1 MPDPNEDRIELLPI
15 RKDDGPEVVHEPNL
29 EIQVFSYDELGR
41 WFKLFGRA
49 PKIQL
54 PVVQAEHRKPEQEDS
69 GKESLERRDLASP
82 EEEAKKKQSLDG
94 RDRESPEELEPLAQ
108 EEIPLFVIVGPQG
121 IGKTKHMKQVV
132 PNEALY
138 IEGGRISPMGL
149 YCDLYA
155 HRFDPKVVI
164 DDAESVLKDGDG
176 RNLAKGICQTSR
188 IKTVSW
194 RTMSKEL
201 KERGVPRSYQTTASL
216 GIITNDEELLKHKL
230 LGPLLSRGVLIKF
243 GPSKYEIHDK
253 TQEWFLDGQEI
264 SDQIY
269 SFMGSHL
276 DQIKTLDM
284 RLYYN
289 ARIMGRRGGDWR
301 SYLKERLLGWDSKEI
316 LAERLMKDP
325 SYATIEER
333 FAVFHRLT
341 GRSRSTFNDII
352 TKRGLRARKALAPT
366 PPSPAPAPPAPVWV
380 PDVGPVLDNLP
391 ECLING

>member
-1 MPDPNEDRIELLPI
+1 
-15 RKDDGPEVVHEPNL
+15 
-29 EIQVFSYDELGR
+29 
-41 WFKLFGRA
+41 
-49 PKIQL
+49 
-54 PVVQAEHRKPEQEDS
+54 
-69 GKESLERRDLASP
+69 
-82 EEEAKKKQSLDG
+82 
-94 RDRESPEELEPLAQ
+94 
-108 EEIPLFVIVGPQG
+108 
-121 IGKTKHMKQVV
+121 
-132 PNEALY
+132 
-138 IEGGRISPMGL
+138 
-149 YCDLYA
+149 
-155 HRFDPKVVI
+155 
-164 DDAESVLKDGDG
+164 VLKDGDG

-216 GIITNDEELLKHKL
+216 GIITNDEELLKQKL

-301 SYLKERLLGWDSKEI
+301 SYLKERLMGWDSKEI

-333 FAVFHRLT
+333 YTVFHRLT
-341 GRSRSTFNDII
+341 GRSRSTFNEIV
-352 TKRGLRARKALAPT
+352 TKRGLRARKASAPT
-366 PPSPAPAPPAPVWV
+366 PPSPAPAPAPPAPVSV
-380 PDVGPVLDNLP
+380 PDVEPVQGQP
-391 ECLING
+391 PYAPY